1 MDKEKLRFFE
11 RLIRLFGLEAYKRLE
26 AAHVAVV
33 GIGGV
38 GSWACEA
45 LARSAVGR
53 ITLVDFDYVNPS
65 NLNRQLPCLYK
76 TVGRSKAKVMAERL
90 QEINPWAHVEW
101 LNMVYTP
108 TTAPDFWNLNPQF
121 VLDCIDNVTYKCH
134 LLNYAREHA
143 IPIVT
148 STGAGGRWDPTCIK
162 VCDLSHTKIDPMAL
176 RVRKK
181 LRRDY
186 SFPANKSFH
195 IPAVYSEE
203 EPVKPF
209 ELELEE
215 AEAVPSEA
223 DYEDADVY
231 EDVQKFSTG
240 KGRHAPTCGTSSFVT
255 GAFGLVAAQQ
265 IVKLIINK

>member
-53 ITLVDFDYVNPS
+53 ITLVDFDCVNPS

-121 VLDCIDNVTYKCH
+121 VLDCIDNVRYKCH